1 MHTDF
6 AFICLE
12 FTWVAFVF
20 FCFFRFLLTYIQSN
34 HIFAA
39 CCYRNFIA
47 YNFIIYLF
55 SLSAIA
61 TPKIYAVRC
70 LHMLFV
76 VIFCLHFYA
85 THCCKLY
92 FLLSFTS
99 CRCIVASYIVCHVY
113 LFCPQRYW
121 SGNWLNWL
129 LPPQLV
135 GIACAG
141 IVCAGHPTATSGREF
156 DSLYVCACVVT
167 VMSVN

>member
-1 MHTDF
+1 MG
-6 AFICLE
+6 C
-12 FTWVAFVF
+12 
-20 FCFFRFLLTYIQSN
+20 FCFFLLFSFSTYLYSIQSYFCRLLLSKFYSLQLY
-34 HIFAA
+34 IV
-39 CCYRNFIA
+39 
-47 YNFIIYLF
+47 IYLF